1 MADTLHKNIFDG
13 YRVLTI
19 PKLNNKPTIRKKFNE
34 TNKTVDHI
42 DIFTF
47 SLQGTK

>member
-1 MADTLHKNIFDG
+1 MVVALHKTFFDG
-13 YRVLTI
+13 YRVPII
-19 PKLNNKPTIRKKFNE
+19 PKRNNKPTIRKKFNE

-42 DIFTF
+42 DILTF